1 MMFHRQNLL
10 RSAGTLLV
18 LLVILAG
25 IYALWL
31 RYQVEPVTRDGKV
44 RADMVPVAADVSGL
58 VAEVRVADNQAVK
71 KGDVLFVID
80 RPRYRLALEQAQANV
95 ASEQAALAQA
105 VREDRRNR
113 AMPEALAAEVIEQ
126 GRARVEQL
134 RAAAGQAAAA
144 RDLARFNFERTLV
157 RAPVDGT
164 IANMTLQPG
173 VYLTAGK
180 AALALVYDRSM
191 RVEGYFEETK
201 LPAIRVGDPA
211 SIYLM
216 GVGEEIA
223 GHIQSIA
230 GGVEDRERAGGEG
243 QLANVNPSFTWV
255 RLAQRIPVR
264 IAVDRVPANLRLIPG
279 QTATIVIHPRDDGRN
294 IRRSL
299 PW

>member
-1 MMFHRQNLL
+1 MLHRQNLL
-10 RSAGTLLV
+10 RSIVTLLV
-18 LLVILAG
+18 LLVILGG

-58 VAEVRVADNQAVK
+58 VTDVRVSDNQPVER
-71 KGDVLFVID
+71 GDILLVID
-80 RPRYRLALEQAQANV
+80 RPRYQLALEQAVANV
-95 ASEQAALAQA
+95 ASQQAALAQA
-105 VREDRRNR
+105 IREDKRNH
-113 AMPEALAAEVIEQ
+113 AMAEVIAVEVVEQ
-126 GRARVEQL
+126 GRARVDQL
-134 RAAAGQAAAA
+134 RAGIGQAIAA
-144 RDLARFNFERTLV
+144 RNLARFNLDRTFV

-164 IANMTLQPG
+164 VANMSLQPG

-180 AALALVYDRSM
+180 PALALVYGKSM

-216 GVGEEIA
+216 GVADEVE
-223 GHIQSIA
+223 GHVQSIA
-230 GGVEDRERAGGEG
+230 GGVEDRERGGVDG

-264 IAVDRVPANLRLIPG
+264 VTIDRIPPQVRMIPG
-279 QTATIVIHPRDDGRN
+279 QTATVIVHPRNDGRSVH
-294 IRRSL
+294 RSL

>member
-1 MMFHRQNLL
+1 MLHRQNLL
-10 RSAGTLLV
+10 RSLAT
-18 LLVILAG
+18 LLVILVVLGG

-58 VAEVRVADNQAVK
+58 VTEVKVADNQKVR
-71 KGDVLFVID
+71 KGEILFIID
-80 RPRYRLALEQAQANV
+80 RPRYRLALEQAEANV
-95 ASEQAALAQA
+95 ASQRTALAQA

-113 AMPEALAAEVIEQ
+113 AMPEVIAAEVIEQ
-126 GRARVEQL
+126 GTARVEGL
-134 RAAAGQAAAA
+134 RATIGQAVAA
-144 RDLARFNFERTLV
+144 RDLARFNLERTIV

-164 IANMTLQPG
+164 VSNMSLQPG

-180 AALALVYDRSM
+180 AALALVYDHSL

-201 LPAIRVGDPA
+201 LPAIRVGDRA

-216 GVGEEIA
+216 GVADEIE
-223 GHIQSIA
+223 GHVQSIA
-230 GGVEDRERAGGEG
+230 GGVEDRERAGTDG

-264 IAVDRVPANLRLIPG
+264 VTIDRIPPNVRMIPG
-279 QTATIVIHPRDDGRN
+279 QTATVVVHPRDDGRSVH
-294 IRRSL
+294 RSL

>member
-1 MMFHRQNLL
+1 MLHRQNLL
-10 RSAGTLLV
+10 RSLAT
-18 LLVILAG
+18 LLVILVVLGG

-58 VAEVRVADNQAVK
+58 VTEVKVADNQKVR
-71 KGDVLFVID
+71 KGEILFIID
-80 RPRYRLALEQAQANV
+80 RPRYRLALEQAEANV
-95 ASEQAALAQA
+95 ASQCTALAQA

-113 AMPEALAAEVIEQ
+113 AMPEVIAAEVIEQ
-126 GRARVEQL
+126 GTARVEGL
-134 RAAAGQAAAA
+134 RATIGQAVAA
-144 RDLARFNFERTLV
+144 RDLARFNLERTIV

-164 IANMTLQPG
+164 VSNMSLQPG

-180 AALALVYDRSM
+180 AALALVYDHSL

-201 LPAIRVGDPA
+201 LPAIRVGDRA

-216 GVGEEIA
+216 GVADEIE
-223 GHIQSIA
+223 GHVQSIA
-230 GGVEDRERAGGEG
+230 GGVEDRERAGTDG

-264 IAVDRVPANLRLIPG
+264 VTIDRIPPNVRMIPG
-279 QTATIVIHPRDDGRN
+279 QTATVVVHPRDDGRSVH
-294 IRRSL
+294 RSL

>member
-1 MMFHRQNLL
+1 MLQRQNIV
-10 RSAGTLLV
+10 RSIATLLV

-44 RADMVPVAADVSGL
+44 RADLVPVAADVNGL
-58 VAEVRVADNQAVK
+58 VTAVDVTDNQRVK
-71 KGDVLFVID
+71 KGDILFVID
-80 RPRYRLALEQAQANV
+80 RPRYRLALEQANANI
-95 ASEQAALAQA
+95 ASQQAALAQA

-113 AMPEALAAEVIEQ
+113 AMPEALAAETIEQ
-126 GRARVEQL
+126 GRAKVEQL
-134 RAAAGQAAAA
+134 RAAMGQAVAA
-144 RDLARFNFERTLV
+144 RDLAQFNLERTLV

-164 IANMTLQPG
+164 ISNMTLQPG

-180 AALALVYDRSM
+180 PALALVYDKSM

-216 GVGEEIA
+216 GVGEEIT

-264 IAVDRVPANLRLIPG
+264 IAVDRIPANLSLIPG
-279 QTATIVIHPRDDGRN
+279 QTATIVIHPRNDGRN